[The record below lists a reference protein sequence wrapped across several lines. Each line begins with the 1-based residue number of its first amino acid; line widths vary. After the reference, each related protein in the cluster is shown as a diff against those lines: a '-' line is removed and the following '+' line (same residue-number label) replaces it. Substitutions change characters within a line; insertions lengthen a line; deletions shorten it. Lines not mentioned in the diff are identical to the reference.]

1 MKEFKNITSN
11 PDFIASIQECEK
23 QISPILQKY
32 LTNFP
37 DYTDHSIDHSK
48 TVLEYAFYCIG
59 DNIQY
64 LTEDEKYILIM
75 AGYLHDIGMCPT
87 KEDKKWIIDK
97 YSINDNAEY
106 VDLIRNI
113 HHELSFKFIVENWD
127 KLKIP
132 NKKYARAI
140 GLVAMGHRKVNLFD
154 FDIFELEYIVKGGME
169 FVCLPYL
176 AGILRLADELD
187 ITNDRTPD
195 LLFNKYYPENKIS
208 RAEWEKHRAN
218 YFVNFKNDRII
229 ITAECTDLN
238 VYYGLIDQ
246 KNKIESVLKDFHK
259 LLRLLPTDRANLL
272 IKYHQIEH
280 NVEAKGFLPKK
291 IGFSFDFQNT
301 FNAFIGRNLYDSD
314 FVAIREVIQNAI
326 DSCLYKKSLNK
337 TFNPEISISFI
348 DNQLIV
354 NDNGLGMDYF
364 IIENYFA
371 KLNSSYYQ
379 QSKISKNYES
389 ISQFGV
395 GVFSYFL
402 LCDYFDVETKS
413 NNNEA
418 IKFRV
423 TKNADN
429 SFYFFDDASREYDG
443 TTIKLHLNEILDFN
457 DIIKQVEFYFTYIE
471 IPLVLSDK
479 NGNHYEINK
488 KKYKIEKTRLIAE
501 NVNLLAKDRIPEI
514 DVIECEQYADIFEGI
529 VNLFVVRKDNQ
540 IKPES
545 LFKVIDKYT
554 YSNYK
559 IYQKGIFVRDFRS
572 LFLNYTVGTINL
584 KKKQIL
590 NISRNGFKNHK
601 FLDEV
606 ISTFE
611 KDIINQVFISWEKE
625 TTETKHKLSTD
636 FVDEYIKIDQYD
648 EGLVTLLKQYWIV
661 KIYKDDVIQY
671 IKFEELFSIESF
683 ILLNEF
689 SAFSRFGRRDVNER
703 EISLLF
709 KLFNVPIVIV
719 FNSEVTEK
727 IIKLSELLSFSIQMV
742 ASSENHFIKI
752 NTVKK
757 GILQRNSLVRKNS
770 IPFEG
775 DNSIIAYP
783 NISVSKY
790 FNSNHPIIAHIIQKA
805 SIINKNS
812 AQENLYEELLSRIDD
827 FIFNYHLHPSIG
839 GLDEVIKKSN
849 SILKHIN
856 SLANENFKLKKTDF
870 PKWVLNYEKRMRET
884 EKKRKLTRNKK
895 HRTDSTK
902 SE

>member
-1 MKEFKNITSN
+1 M
-11 PDFIASIQECEK
+11 
-23 QISPILQKY
+23 
-32 LTNFP
+32 TNFP

-59 DNIQY
+59 DSIQY

-87 KEDKKWIIDK
+87 KDDKKLIIEK
-97 YSINDNAEY
+97 YEISDDTEY
-106 VDLIRNI
+106 IDLIRNI
-113 HHELSFKFIVENWD
+113 HHELSFKFVEENWE

-132 NKKYARAI
+132 NKKYAKAI
-140 GLVAMGHRKVNLFD
+140 GLVAMGHRKVNLYD
-154 FDIFELEYIVKGGME
+154 FDLYELEYIVKGGME

-195 LLFNKYYPENKIS
+195 LLFNKYYPDNKIS

-229 ITAECTDLN
+229 ITAECTELS
-238 VYYGLIDQ
+238 VYYGLIEQ
-246 KNKIESVLKDFHK
+246 KNKIETVLKDFHK
-259 LLRLLPTDRANLL
+259 LLRLLPADRANLL

-301 FNAFIGRNLYDSD
+301 FNAFIGKNLYGSD

-337 TFNPEISISFI
+337 TFKPEINISFI

-389 ISQFGV
+389 ISQFGI

-429 SFYFFDDASREYDG
+429 SFYFFDDASRDQEG
-443 TTIKLHLNEILDFN
+443 TTIKLHLTEKLNFS
-457 DIIKQVEFYFTYIE
+457 DIIKQVEFYFTYID
-471 IPLVLSDK
+471 IPLVLSDN

-501 NVNLLAKDRIPEI
+501 NVYILAKDRIPEL
-514 DVIECEQYADIFEGI
+514 DVIECEQNGDVFEGI
-529 VNLFVVRKDNQ
+529 VNLFVVKKENK

-545 LFKVIDKYT
+545 LYKVVDKYS

-559 IYQKGIFVRDFRS
+559 IYQKGIFVSDFRS
-572 LFLNYTVGTINL
+572 LFLNYTIGTINL
-584 KKKQIL
+584 KKKQSL
-590 NISRNGFKNHK
+590 NISRNGFRNSNV
-601 FLDEV
+601 LDEV
-606 ISTFE
+606 ISSFE
-611 KDIINQVFISWEKE
+611 KDIIKQVFKSWKKE
-625 TTETKHKLSTD
+625 PAEIKHKLSTD
-636 FVDEYIKIDQYD
+636 FIDEYIKINQYD
-648 EGLVTLLKQYWIV
+648 EGLVAILNQYWII

-671 IKFEELFSIESF
+671 IKFGELFSLESF
-683 ILLNEF
+683 VLLNEF
-689 SAFSRFGRRDVNER
+689 SALNRYRRRDINEV
-703 EISLLF
+703 EISKLF
-709 KLFNVPIVIV
+709 KLLKEPIVII
-719 FNSEVTEK
+719 FNSDVTEK
-727 IIKLSELLSFSIQMV
+727 IIKLSELSSFRLQMI
-742 ASSENHFIKI
+742 ASNENHFIKI
-752 NTVKK
+752 NTDKK
-757 GILQRNSLVRKNS
+757 SIVHRTSLIHKDS

-783 NISVSKY
+783 NISVSRY
-790 FNSNHPIIAHIIQKA
+790 FNSNHPLIKHIIQKE

-812 AQENLYEELLSRIDD
+812 AQKKLYEGLIEIIGD
-827 FIFNYHLHPSIG
+827 FIFDFHLHPSLG
-839 GLDEVIKKSN
+839 RLDEVIKKSN
-849 SILKHIN
+849 SILEHIN
-856 SLANENFKLKKTDF
+856 SFASENFKLKKKDF
-870 PKWVLNYEKRMRET
+870 PKWVLKYEKQMRET

-895 HRTDSTK
+895 HRADSAPR
-902 SE
+902 SA